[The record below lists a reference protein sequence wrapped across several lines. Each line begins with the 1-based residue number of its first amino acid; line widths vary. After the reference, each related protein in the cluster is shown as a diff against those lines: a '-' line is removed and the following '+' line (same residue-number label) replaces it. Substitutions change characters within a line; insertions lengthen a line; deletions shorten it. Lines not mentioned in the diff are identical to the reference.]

1 MVALALK
8 WNGGF
13 VWACKNYDGDA
24 QSDTLAQGYGPLGMK
39 TSVLL
44 APDGKTVE
52 GRRARH
58 RDPPLSPA
66 PAGPRDFD
74 EPDRLDLRL
83 DPRAALSGYL
93 RRHPRG
99 RSFRREFRDRLHRH
113 RRSWRHDARF
123 GNPDPRRSPVAD
135 D

>member
-24 QSDTLAQGYGPLGMK
+24 QSGTLAQGYGPLGMK

-52 GRRARH
+52 GRSRT
-58 RDPPLSPA
+58 A
-66 PAGPRDFD
+66 P
-74 EPDRLDLRL
+74 
-83 DPRAALSGYL
+83 
-93 RRHPRG
+93 
-99 RSFRREFRDRLHRH
+99 
-113 RRSWRHDARF
+113 
-123 GNPDPRRSPVAD
+123 
-135 D
+135 